1 MLVEQLVELM
11 PELAHVT
18 AWHAVGHRRS
28 LEEYGRIAERV
39 YPDEAF
45 GDD

>member
-1 MLVEQLVELM
+1 
-11 PELAHVT
+11 
-18 AWHAVGHRRS
+18 VGHRRS